1 MDGNQNARRIDPQT
15 AKEKA
20 MRYFVL
26 IACVAVWFLP
36 LEASKSPEPKK
47 QSDLYDQFA
56 SDYRQLLADN
66 WMEMAGIDFASD
78 AEQLEWINKRNQ
90 AARSAAWQPIH
101 ELAAE
106 AATSGPEFVA
116 RFATQLKDGTLGI
129 E

>member
-1 MDGNQNARRIDPQT
+1 MDGDQDARRLDSQNRE
-15 AKEKA
+15 KEIMK
-20 MRYFVL
+20 YIVL

-36 LEASKSPEPKK
+36 LEASKSPEPQ

-78 AEQLEWINKRNQ
+78 AEQLEWINERNQ

-101 ELAAE
+101 QLAAE

-116 RFATQLKDGTLGI
+116 RFATQLGDGTLGI